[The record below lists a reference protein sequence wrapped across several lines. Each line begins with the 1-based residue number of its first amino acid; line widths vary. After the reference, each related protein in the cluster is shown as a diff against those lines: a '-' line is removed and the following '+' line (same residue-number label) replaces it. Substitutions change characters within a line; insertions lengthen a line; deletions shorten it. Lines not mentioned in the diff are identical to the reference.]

1 MNKTTCASLDALIN
15 GFKTLPGIGER
26 SALRLALHTLSRNK
40 AGGQML
46 AEAILHALT
55 HIHSC
60 QWCNNYSDT
69 EICHM
74 CQDTTR
80 DPSICVIENPVD
92 LIAIENSG
100 SYKGHYFVLMGNLSP
115 LNNTGP
121 EELKISNLID
131 TVKKKQIKEVILATG
146 STVEG
151 EATAYYISH
160 ALKQFSCQCTRLA
173 LGIPLG
179 GELEYLDAGT
189 LSHALKARQPID
201 ASHDQDSN
209 Y

>member
-1 MNKTTCASLDALIN
+1 MNKITCASLDALVN

-26 SALRLALHTLSRNK
+26 SALRLALHTLSRNQ
-40 AGGQML
+40 AGGKLL
-46 AEAILHALT
+46 ADALNHAFT

-69 EICHM
+69 HTCGL
-74 CQDTTR
+74 CQNTTR
-80 DPSICVIENPVD
+80 EPSICVVENPID

-100 SYKGHYFVLMGNLSP
+100 CFKGHYFVLMGHLSP
-115 LNNTGP
+115 LDNTGP
-121 EELKISNLID
+121 EELKIDKLIA
-131 TVKKKQIKEVILATG
+131 TAKKWQVKEVILATG

-151 EATAYYISH
+151 EATSYYISQM
-160 ALKQFSCQCTRLA
+160 LKHLSCQCTRLA

-189 LSHALKARQPID
+189 LSHALRARQPID
-201 ASHDQDSN
+201 VNHDHN
-209 Y
+209 N